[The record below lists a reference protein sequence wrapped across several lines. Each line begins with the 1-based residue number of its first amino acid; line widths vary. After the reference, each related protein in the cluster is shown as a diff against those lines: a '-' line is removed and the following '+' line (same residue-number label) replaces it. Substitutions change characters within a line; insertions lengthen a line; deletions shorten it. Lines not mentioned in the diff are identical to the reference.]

1 VSLVNADYQIVS
13 LASLSK
19 CPFFI
24 IDAAVWFLGFLL
36 MIKGQVQVLF
46 NLYREIKLTKMSS
59 SGEGSTS
66 SRHCGH
72 HSCIIWPSAI
82 HHFCSSDI

>member
-1 VSLVNADYQIVS
+1 VELEICITQPIFFRRFHWLDFADPIQACSFADGQYFHLYLVNADYQIVS
-13 LASLSK
+13 LVSLSK

-46 NLYREIKLTKMSS
+46 NLY
-59 SGEGSTS
+59 
-66 SRHCGH
+66 
-72 HSCIIWPSAI
+72 
-82 HHFCSSDI
+82 